1 MNITLKNIK
10 HNENLSEETH
20 CFSATVYLDGK
31 AAFGVKNAGHGG
43 ADDYY
48 AVRGGTKYPHEL
60 VAEIDNELGKEKVY
74 SGEDGFPPMDN
85 CLEFVVC
92 DLVNDYLTDK
102 EIKRCLKKVCY
113 AKEGSVYTAKH
124 PATPEAIKA
133 YEAAPWFK
141 EKNCTMLNGLRIE
154 DVRPFFK

>member
-74 SGEDGFPPMDN
+74 SGEDGFHQRTTVWN
-85 CLEFVVC
+85 LLFV
-92 DLVNDYLTDK
+92 T
-102 EIKRCLKKVCY
+102 
-113 AKEGSVYTAKH
+113 
-124 PATPEAIKA
+124 
-133 YEAAPWFK
+133 
-141 EKNCTMLNGLRIE
+141 
-154 DVRPFFK
+154 